1 MKKKN
6 KVSLLLTLL
15 LVVTSFFPVIQV
27 MIMSLNGA
35 LIEFF
40 RNILSYNGSDS
51 LLYFINTLLG
61 LVTCVLF
68 VLSKTVIQ
76 KVLSGLGVILFFLP
90 LIIYLLEGRVDS
102 DSFYFLQFL
111 IGGIVIGGVLIILET
126 LQRK

>member
-40 RNILSYNGSDS
+40 RNILSYNNSDS

-61 LVTCVLF
+61 LGTCVLF

-76 KVLSGLGVILFFLP
+76 KVLSGLGVVLFFLP